1 MRTRYIIS
9 DEGKCIGS
17 FSGSEEMLELNTQR
31 KKYTEVK
38 PASPSD
44 WWSFEEEC
52 WKTLGE
58 KPSTI
63 HQFDYTE
70 KEWVDPRSLE
80 EIKEEK
86 WNQIKLQRNRLEFGG
101 FEFEGNTFDSDIPS
115 QSRIA
120 TATSLGF
127 EVEWTTK
134 DNSSVELSSDQLKS
148 LQIALARHVNDLHEK
163 ARKVRAKIAEAS
175 TKEEV
180 EAVTLI

>member
-9 DEGKCIGS
+9 DDGKCIGS
-17 FSGSEEMLELNTQR
+17 FAGSEEMLELNTQG

-44 WWSFEEEC
+44 WWSFKEEC
-52 WKTLGE
+52 WKSIGD
-58 KPSTI
+58 KPSTN
-63 HQFDYTE
+63 HQFDYAE
-70 KEWVDPRSLE
+70 KEWVDPRPLE

-86 WNQIKLQRNRLEFGG
+86 WNQIKIQRNRLEFGG
-101 FEFEGNTFDSDIPS
+101 FEFEGKIFDSDIAS

-120 TATSLGF
+120 TAASLGF

-134 DNSSVELSSDQLKS
+134 DNSTVLLSSDQLKS
-148 LQIALARHVNDLHEK
+148 LQIALARHVNELHEK
-163 ARKVRAKIAEAS
+163 ARKARAAISEAQN
-175 TKEEV
+175 KEEV